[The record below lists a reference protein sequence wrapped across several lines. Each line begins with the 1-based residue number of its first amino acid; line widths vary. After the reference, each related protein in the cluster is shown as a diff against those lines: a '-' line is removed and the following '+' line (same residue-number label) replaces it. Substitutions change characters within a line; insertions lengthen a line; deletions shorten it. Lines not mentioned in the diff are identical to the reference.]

1 MGILA
6 GLKDVL
12 MPDIFAPREI
22 KKTVFIILT
31 SDKGLA
37 GAFNSAVIRKFET
50 YVRERKIDIQSD
62 QYAFVAIGQKAKTYL
77 ERRKL
82 PIIAQFTRVGDYTRD
97 RKR

>member
-6 GLKDVL
+6 GLKDVP
-12 MPDIFAPREI
+12 MPEIFAPREI
-22 KKTVFIILT
+22 KKTVFVILI

-37 GAFNSAVIRKFET
+37 GAFNSAVIRKFEA

-62 QYAFVAIGQKAKTYL
+62 RYGFVAIGQKARTYL

-82 PIIAQFTRVGDYTRD
+82 MISLVHAGR
-97 RKR
+97 